1 MMNPKMLMQM
11 KSLLTKFRQNH
22 PKVPM
27 FFSAASRAIN
37 EGSVTLIIMYFV
49 SKMGSVPC
57 DQRGQCDR
65 DQFDYG
71 RGKRTLHQYA
81 CDPGRS
87 GNGADSGGDGIEVR

>member
-22 PKVPM
+22 E
-27 FFSAASRAIN
+27 SAD
-37 EGSVTLIIMYFV
+37 VLL
-49 SKMGSVPC
+49 GSVPC

-87 GNGADSGGDGIEVR
+87 GNGADSGGDGIEVSIY

>member
-37 EGSVTLIIMYFV
+37 EGSVIEISLTTAE
-49 SKMGSVPC
+49 
-57 DQRGQCDR
+57 
-65 DQFDYG
+65 
-71 RGKRTLHQYA
+71 GKRTLHQYA

-87 GNGADSGGDGIEVR
+87 GNGADSGGDGIEVSIY